1 MSIISQSIISQSIIS
16 TRVQKMQPS
25 PTLAI
30 TAKANELKNIIN
42 KIALLYAAISFMFI
56 KSIIA
61 THKGLVIYCIINSI
75 LLIVVVYINRKKKQT

>member
-30 TAKANELKNIIN
+30 TAKANELKKQGKNIISLSVGEPDFDTPLEA
-42 KIALLYAAISFMFI
+42 KQGGIDAINQGKTKYTAGYLPEI
-56 KSIIA
+56 
-61 THKGLVIYCIINSI
+61 
-75 LLIVVVYINRKKKQT
+75 